1 MAGMELVNRSRYAAE
16 RTLVIDG
23 SGAELLAVLVKA
35 TFAWTARSG
44 LQPAA
49 EQAAVRLA
57 DEHSGEPSR
66 SSIRR
71 ASDLCPG
78 KPGCDLVLLGRAG
91 RTRPAPQVDV
101 TFRVG
106 AFGRD
111 VRVFGERRWSGATG
125 VPEPEP
131 FETMALTWENAYGG
145 RDSDLPN
152 PGAFEE
158 EPRNPVGRGFRGRG
172 SKRPVAGDR
181 LPNVEDPAAL
191 VKGPFDR
198 PQPAGFGFVASHWQP
213 RVSYAGTYDAAWQR
227 QRAPLPPDD
236 LDPRFHQRGAPG
248 LVAPDPPAPGAPV
261 VVTGIV
267 PHGEMRFALPRVV
280 PRGQVYFRRQK
291 TDLAFTLQTV
301 LVDAETA
308 LVELTFGA
316 YQSVHGQTRDV
327 ECVAVEAEGP

>member
-35 TFAWTARSG
+35 TFAWTARAG

-125 VPEPEP
+125 VPGAGALRDDGPHLGERLRRPRLRPAEPGS
-131 FETMALTWENAYGG
+131 F
-145 RDSDLPN
+145 RR
-152 PGAFEE
+152 GAEE
-158 EPRNPVGRGFRGRG
+158 SRRARVPRARLEEAGRGRPPAERRGPGRPRQGPLRPSAASGFRFCGLALAAPGLLRG
-172 SKRPVAGDR
+172 DVRRR
-181 LPNVEDPAAL
+181 LAAST
-191 VKGPFDR
+191 G
-198 PQPAGFGFVASHWQP
+198 A
-213 RVSYAGTYDAAWQR
+213 
-227 QRAPLPPDD
+227 LPPDD

-280 PRGQVYFRRQK
+280 PRGQVYFRTQK

>member
-23 SGAELLAVLVKA
+23 SGAELLAVLLKA
-35 TFAWTARSG
+35 TFAWSPRSG

-49 EQAAVRLA
+49 EQAAVCLA
-57 DEHSGEPSR
+57 DEHSGEPGR

-101 TFRVG
+101 SFRVG

-131 FETMALTWENAYGG
+131 FETIALTWENAYGG

-181 LPNVEDPAAL
+181 LPNVEDPAFL

-248 LVAPDPPAPGAPV
+248 LVAPEPPAPGAPV
-261 VVTGIV
+261 IVTGIV

-291 TDLAFTLQTV
+291 TDLGFTLQTV